1 MTMRDSYS
9 LVEGAQRL
17 RYLRQL
23 EAMAQAPKARQKKA
37 IMARARRRRVRRH
50 AGALLA
56 GLLVGLVIGA
66 VLAP

>member
-1 MTMRDSYS
+1 MDSTLA
-9 LVEGAQRL
+9 LVER
-17 RYLRQL
+17 R
-23 EAMAQAPKARQKKA
+23 KA

-66 VLAP
+66 VMAP